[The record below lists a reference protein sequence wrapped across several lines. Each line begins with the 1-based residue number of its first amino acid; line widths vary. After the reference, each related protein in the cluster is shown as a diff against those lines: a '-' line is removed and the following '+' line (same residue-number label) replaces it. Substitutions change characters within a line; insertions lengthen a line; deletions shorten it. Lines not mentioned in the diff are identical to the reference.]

1 MPVEGYIKKK
11 QSQSNQNEE
20 IAKTSKNESCE
31 YDFSEIKN
39 ELVARVRQRVIQK
52 YKSDDLNDSD
62 KMDLIAKDALNV
74 IDEESSM
81 MNGGIYLDVDEKSQ
95 VLEKLIFTMFGYGVL
110 DPLIKD
116 PSVTE
121 IMVNGMD
128 NIFIEKSG
136 KLVIAT
142 DGKGDNLR
150 FDSEDELL
158 YVVEKIV
165 APINRKVDDSNPI
178 VDARLP
184 NGFRVNIVLNVIS
197 LDGTII
203 TIRKFPESPFT
214 MDDLVG
220 KNSLPAEVAD
230 FLKKLVKARYNLF
243 VSGGTG
249 SGKTTFLNA
258 LSNFINRDE
267 RVITIEDAAEL
278 KIMGVKNLI
287 RLETRPANVEGKGAI
302 GMRDLLK
309 SALRMRPDRIVVGEV
324 RSGEALE
331 MLQAMNTGH
340 DGSLSTGHANTA
352 ADMLSRLET
361 MVLMAGV
368 ELPLLSIRQQIA
380 NAIELIV
387 HLGKLR
393 DGTRRVVQITEI
405 LGVTSDGYITQ
416 DLFKFDPVANK
427 LLYTGSKLKQTHKL
441 KFVKKNVGESELG
454 KASVGSSFSSL
465 AKKIEEQNSSNGE
478 NGNSEIFSRF
488 LQIKNDLKTSGA
500 METDEKKKVVKK
512 NKKSTKK
519 ATATKQNVKKNEED
533 STKKIQTIKSKENV
547 RKEEEEGSIQDVKEN
562 VQDGSK
568 ENAQKG
574 EEKDKVKTTKM
585 ENKGIKDGELEE
597 IGVKLPPV
605 GKKANESNKKEVL
618 SKRSIEGEEEEDEQE
633 AVEGVGDL
641 KFDIKKMLES

>member
-11 QSQSNQNEE
+11 QTELSENKSSNNVK
-20 IAKTSKNESCE
+20 AKVKKGEFE
-31 YDFSEIKN
+31 FIKN
-39 ELVARVRQRVIQK
+39 ELVARVRQKIINK
-52 YKSDDLNDSD
+52 YKADDLNDTEKVD
-62 KMDLIAKDALNV
+62 MVAKEALNL
-74 IDEESSM
+74 IDEESATID
-81 MNGGIYLDVDEKSQ
+81 GGVYLDIQEKTQ
-95 VLEKLIFTMFGYGVL
+95 VLEKLIFTMFGYGIL

-121 IMVNGMD
+121 IMVNGID
-128 NIFIEKSG
+128 NIFIEKNG
-136 KLVIAT
+136 KLVIAA
-142 DGKGDNLR
+142 DSQGDNLK
-150 FDSEDELL
+150 FDTPDELM
-158 YVVEKIV
+158 YIVEKIV

-214 MDDLVG
+214 MDNLVE
-220 KNSLPAEVAD
+220 KNALPQEVAD

-258 LSNFINRDE
+258 LSNFINKDE

-278 KIMGVKNLI
+278 KVMGVKNLI

-302 GMRDLLK
+302 TMRDLLK

-393 DGTRRVVQITEI
+393 DGTRRVLQITEI
-405 LGVTSDGYITQ
+405 LGVTAEGYLTQ
-416 DLFKFDPVANK
+416 DLFKFDPHKNK
-427 LLYTGSKLKQTHKL
+427 LLYTGNKLKQTHKL
-441 KFVKKNVGESELG
+441 KFVPKNGGESEIG
-454 KASVGSSFSSL
+454 KEAVVSNFTKI
-465 AKKIEEQNSSNGE
+465 AKKNENEEGDSESNGE
-478 NGNSEIFSRF
+478 LFSRF
-488 LQIKNDLKTSGA
+488 LKAKVDIKKTVPSEGVLEKTTIKKNDS
-500 METDEKKKVVKK
+500 
-512 NKKSTKK
+512 KSLDTKK
-519 ATATKQNVKKNEED
+519 EADPHQ
-533 STKKIQTIKSKENV
+533 SKSKDNMVSDKLTNELALKNF
-547 RKEEEEGSIQDVKEN
+547 EEPSSFNG
-562 VQDGSK
+562 
-568 ENAQKG
+568 
-574 EEKDKVKTTKM
+574 
-585 ENKGIKDGELEE
+585 
-597 IGVKLPPV
+597 KLPPIGLKAQKEILKDTLKEKTV
-605 GKKANESNKKEVL
+605 EGDEIKKLLEEKVEKEVGFNI
-618 SKRSIEGEEEEDEQE
+618 R
-633 AVEGVGDL
+633 
-641 KFDIKKMLES
+641 KKINNQQ

>member
-11 QSQSNQNEE
+11 QSEVTDDKPTNVQSTKHATEFTQ
-20 IAKTSKNESCE
+20 
-31 YDFSEIKN
+31 IKN
-39 ELVARVRQRVIQK
+39 QLVANVRQRIIKK
-52 YKSDDLNDSD
+52 YKSEELDDQD
-62 KMDLIAKDALNV
+62 KMDTIAKDALNI
-74 IDEESSM
+74 IDEESASIR
-81 MNGGIYLDVDEKSQ
+81 GGIYLDSNEKSI
-95 VLEKLIFTMFGYGVL
+95 VLEKLIYSMFGYGVL

-121 IMVNGMD
+121 IMVNGLD
-128 NIFIEKSG
+128 KIFIEQKG
-136 KLVIAT
+136 KLLVAT
-142 DGKGDNLR
+142 DNNGDNLR
-150 FDSEDELL
+150 FDTPDELL

-197 LDGTII
+197 LDGTVI
-203 TIRKFPESPFT
+203 TIRKFPENPFT
-214 MDDLVG
+214 MDNLVS
-220 KNSLPAEVAD
+220 KNSLPQEVAD
-230 FLKKLVKARYNLF
+230 FLKTLVKARYNLF

-258 LSNFINRDE
+258 LSNFINPDE

-278 KIMGVKNLI
+278 KIMGVQNLI

-302 GMRDLLK
+302 TMRDLLK

-405 LGVTSDGYITQ
+405 IGVTSEGYITQ
-416 DLFKFDPVANK
+416 DLFKFDPRANK
-427 LLYTGSKLKQTHKL
+427 LLYTGNKLRQTHKL
-441 KFVKKNVGESELG
+441 KFLSKDKSPTELGRAPVASNFNFSKQKLVTQESDTETQNEDQELLYRFLKSKIAENEKVSKEGVSGKHKTVSTVKKN
-454 KASVGSSFSSL
+454 
-465 AKKIEEQNSSNGE
+465 
-478 NGNSEIFSRF
+478 
-488 LQIKNDLKTSGA
+488 
-500 METDEKKKVVKK
+500 
-512 NKKSTKK
+512 
-519 ATATKQNVKKNEED
+519 
-533 STKKIQTIKSKENV
+533 
-547 RKEEEEGSIQDVKEN
+547 
-562 VQDGSK
+562 
-568 ENAQKG
+568 AQ
-574 EEKDKVKTTKM
+574 
-585 ENKGIKDGELEE
+585 
-597 IGVKLPPV
+597 
-605 GKKANESNKKEVL
+605 
-618 SKRSIEGEEEEDEQE
+618 
-633 AVEGVGDL
+633 
-641 KFDIKKMLES
+641 

>member
-11 QSQSNQNEE
+11 QTELSENKSSNNVQ
-20 IAKTSKNESCE
+20 AKVKKGEFE
-31 YDFSEIKN
+31 FIKN
-39 ELVARVRQRVIQK
+39 ELVARVRQKIINK
-52 YKSDDLNDSD
+52 YKADDLNDTEKVD
-62 KMDLIAKDALNV
+62 MVAKEALNL
-74 IDEESSM
+74 IDEESAIM
-81 MNGGIYLDVDEKSQ
+81 DGGVYLDINEKTQ
-95 VLEKLIFTMFGYGVL
+95 VLEKLIFTMFGYGIL

-121 IMVNGMD
+121 IMVNGLD
-128 NIFIEKSG
+128 NIFIEKNG

-142 DGKGDNLR
+142 DAQGDNLK
-150 FDSEDELL
+150 FDTPDELM
-158 YVVEKIV
+158 YIVEKIV

-214 MDDLVG
+214 MDNLVE
-220 KNSLPAEVAD
+220 KNALPQEVAD

-258 LSNFINRDE
+258 LSNFINKDE

-278 KIMGVKNLI
+278 KVMGVKNLI

-302 GMRDLLK
+302 TMRDLLK

-393 DGTRRVVQITEI
+393 DGTRRVLQITEI
-405 LGVTSDGYITQ
+405 LGVTAEGYLTQ
-416 DLFKFDPVANK
+416 DLFKFDPHKNK
-427 LLYTGSKLKQTHKL
+427 LLYTGNKLKQTHKL
-441 KFVKKNVGESELG
+441 KFVPKNGGESELG
-454 KASVGSSFSSL
+454 KAAVVSNFTKI
-465 AKKIEEQNSSNGE
+465 AKKNESEEGDSESNGE
-478 NGNSEIFSRF
+478 LFSRF
-488 LQIKNDLKTSGA
+488 LKAKVDIKKTVQSEGVL
-500 METDEKKKVVKK
+500 EKTTVKKKDS
-512 NKKSTKK
+512 KSVDTKK
-519 ATATKQNVKKNEED
+519 EADPNQ
-533 STKKIQTIKSKENV
+533 SKSKDNMV
-547 RKEEEEGSIQDVKEN
+547 S
-562 VQDGSK
+562 
-568 ENAQKG
+568 
-574 EEKDKVKTTKM
+574 DKLT
-585 ENKGIKDGELEE
+585 NKLELQNLEE
-597 IGVKLPPV
+597 PSSFKGKLPPV
-605 GKKANESNKKEVL
+605 GLKAQQESLKDTLKEKTV
-618 SKRSIEGEEEEDEQE
+618 KGDE
-633 AVEGVGDL
+633 
-641 KFDIKKMLES
+641 IKKLVEEKAEKELGFNIRKKIYNQK

>member
-11 QSQSNQNEE
+11 QTESSDQT
-20 IAKTSKNESCE
+20 TSKNIPAKSKTVEF
-31 YDFSEIKN
+31 DIIKN
-39 ELVARVRQRVIQK
+39 ELVSRVRQKIINK
-52 YKSDDLNDSD
+52 YKADDLNDEQ
-62 KMDLIAKDALNV
+62 KMDRIAKEALNL
-74 IDEESSM
+74 IDEESAILD
-81 MNGGIYLDVDEKSQ
+81 GGLYLDITEKTQ
-95 VLEKLIFTMFGYGVL
+95 ILEKLMFTMFGYGIL

-121 IMVNGMD
+121 IMVNGLD
-128 NIFIEKSG
+128 NIFIEKKG
-136 KLVIAT
+136 KLVIAA
-142 DGKGDNLR
+142 DAKGDNLK
-150 FDSEDELL
+150 FDSPDELM
-158 YVVEKIV
+158 YIVEKIV

-203 TIRKFPESPFT
+203 TIRKFPENPFT
-214 MDDLVG
+214 MDNLVE
-220 KNSLPAEVAD
+220 KNSLSQEVAD

-258 LSNFINRDE
+258 LSNFINKDE

-278 KIMGVKNLI
+278 KILGVQNLI

-302 GMRDLLK
+302 SMRDLLK

-324 RSGEALE
+324 RGGEALE

-393 DGTRRVVQITEI
+393 DGTRRVLQITEI
-405 LGVTSDGYITQ
+405 LGVTQDGYVTQ
-416 DLFKFDPVANK
+416 DLFKFDPKQNK
-427 LLYTGSKLKQTHKL
+427 LLYTGNKLKQTHKL
-441 KFVKKNVGESELG
+441 KFTKKDEEESTLGRAAVLSSFTKITQKIESEQ
-454 KASVGSSFSSL
+454 SVNKEEKGELLSRLLKTNSGSQP
-465 AKKIEEQNSSNGE
+465 KISKENSS
-478 NGNSEIFSRF
+478 
-488 LQIKNDLKTSGA
+488 
-500 METDEKKKVVKK
+500 KK
-512 NKKSTKK
+512 NKTTQAKKS
-519 ATATKQNVKKNEED
+519 QD
-533 STKKIQTIKSKENV
+533 TKKIVSKQVKSEKIS
-547 RKEEEEGSIQDVKEN
+547 SINEPMN
-562 VQDGSK
+562 VQPNKRRD
-568 ENAQKG
+568 ENLV
-574 EEKDKVKTTKM
+574 EKKVEKLVLKNLSD
-585 ENKGIKDGELEE
+585 ESSYEG
-597 IGVKLPPV
+597 KLPPV
-605 GKKANESNKKEVL
+605 GEKAKLQGKREILEEQEVMGDEL
-618 SKRSIEGEEEEDEQE
+618 EILEEEEEENTTGIFNIRSKLQGHKSE
-633 AVEGVGDL
+633 
-641 KFDIKKMLES
+641 

>member
-31 YDFSEIKN
+31 YDFSDIKN

-52 YKSDDLNDSD
+52 YKSDDLDDSD
-62 KMDLIAKDALNV
+62 KMDVIAKDALNV

-81 MNGGIYLDVDEKSQ
+81 MNGGIYLDVDEKTQ

-142 DGKGDNLR
+142 DAKGDNLR

-184 NGFRVNIVLNVIS
+184 NGFRVNIVLNVVS

-393 DGTRRVVQITEI
+393 DGTRRIVQITEI

-416 DLFKFDPVANK
+416 DLFKYDPAANK
-427 LLYTGSKLKQTHKL
+427 LLYTGNKLKQTQKL
-441 KFVKKNVGESELG
+441 KFVKKNVGESDLG

-465 AKKIEEQNSSNGE
+465 AKKIEEQNSTNGE
-478 NGNSEIFSRF
+478 NGTSEIFSRF

-500 METDEKKKVVKK
+500 LETDEKKKVVKK

-519 ATATKQNVKKNEED
+519 ATATKQNVKKNEEKEAE
-533 STKKIQTIKSKENV
+533 KKMQVT
-547 RKEEEEGSIQDVKEN
+547 EEEKLSNKDVKEN
-562 VQDGSK
+562 LHEDAK
-568 ENAQKG
+568 KNIQKG
-574 EEKDKVKTTKM
+574 KGEQVNKVKKTKM
-585 ENKGIKDGELEE
+585 SNKGVKDGDLEE
-597 IGVKLPPV
+597 SGVKLPPV
-605 GKKANESNKKEVL
+605 GKKANEAKNKEVL
-618 SKRSIEGEEEEDEQE
+618 KERCVEGEEEQEEQE
-633 AVEGVGDL
+633 GQNEIENMGSL
-641 KFDIKKMLES
+641 RFDIKRMLES